1 MLDFFVYGTLLDDD
15 VRALVLGRG
24 APDVAPVPAR
34 LAGFRRVPVAGHSFP
49 VVIADPRGRV
59 EGALIAGLG
68 PAEAARLSYFEGKAY
83 QAVRRTVERADGAT
97 VEAWLFVPAPRQPFA
112 PGLRPRP
119 GTWDLASWQRR
130 HKAGYLRGVRAA
142 MAAAPAPLLAE
153 LRQAWQERVR
163 QPLKSNAPRPKGAGR
178 VERS

>member
-1 MLDFFVYGTLLDDD
+1 VIDFFVYGTLLDDA

-24 APDVAPVPAR
+24 AADIAASPAS
-34 LAGFRRVPVAGHSFP
+34 LAAFRRVPVVGHSFP

-59 EGALIAGLG
+59 EGALLVGLG
-68 PAEAARLSYFEGKAY
+68 PAEAARLSYFEGEAY
-83 QAVRRTVERADGAT
+83 QAVRRTVERADGGAAT
-97 VEAWLFVPAPRQPFA
+97 AWLFVPAPRQPFG

-130 HKAGYLRGVRAA
+130 YKAGYLRGVRAA
-142 MAAAPAPLLAE
+142 MAQAPAPLLAE

-163 QPLKSNAPRPKGAGR
+163 QPVKSNAPRPSGAGR
-178 VERS
+178 VV